1 MSDNVKVRMNP
12 NFKAEVIKAAEEK
25 LGGKIIT
32 EKQALE
38 ALQRGERLSNQFLAH
53 LSRKGLIEVSDV
65 TNLSTPPG
73 QRELLFTFITES
85 GRKVLES

>member
-1 MSDNVKVRMNP
+1 MPDNVKIRMNP
-12 NFKAEVIKAAEEK
+12 TFKADVIRAAEEK

-38 ALQRGERLSNQFLAH
+38 ALQRGDRLNTSFLAR
-53 LSRKGLIEVSDV
+53 LSRKGLIKVSDI

-73 QRELLFTFITES
+73 QQELLFTGITES